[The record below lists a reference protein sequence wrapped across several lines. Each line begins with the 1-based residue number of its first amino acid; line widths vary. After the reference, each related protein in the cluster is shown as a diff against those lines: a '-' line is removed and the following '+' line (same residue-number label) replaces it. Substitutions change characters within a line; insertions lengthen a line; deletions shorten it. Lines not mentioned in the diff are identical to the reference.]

1 MAKARAERRGRGRP
15 PRTVPVHV
23 VHVRMDEPL
32 WRALEQAATARDM
45 TASDVLR
52 ECAARFVQRH
62 GAA

>member
-1 MAKARAERRGRGRP
+1 MANVKAVRRGRGRP

-32 WRALEQAATARDM
+32 WRALEKAARGRGM
-45 TASDVLR
+45 RASGVLR
-52 ECAARFVQRH
+52 EYAERFVQRY